1 LIPKEG
7 LMMKRTT
14 QQKIVAALALLMVAL
29 MVLPMVAN
37 IFVV

>member
-1 LIPKEG
+1 
-7 LMMKRTT
+7 MKRTT
-14 QQKIVAALALLMVAL
+14 QQKIIAVLALLMVAL

>member
-1 LIPKEG
+1 
-7 LMMKRTT
+7 MKRTT